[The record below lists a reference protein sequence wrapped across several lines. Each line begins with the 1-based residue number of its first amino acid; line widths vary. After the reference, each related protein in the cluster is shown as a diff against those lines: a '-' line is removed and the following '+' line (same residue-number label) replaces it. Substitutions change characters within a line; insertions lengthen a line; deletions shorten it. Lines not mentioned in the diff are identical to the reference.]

1 MNVQDYARATDEQ
14 RSLILSQAEIRLGDQ
29 HAFAQAADARA
40 ATVTSAA
47 AAMATAAVG
56 ALAVAL
62 SEDMNWPLAA
72 GAAAAA
78 GGFGV
83 CARLSLKSARCVRFH
98 PKGYRPSD
106 FAEDIQQ
113 AKDKVTTQA
122 EMAEDMDERIKFNS
136 DILAERGDLI
146 DKAMAWLWKTPA
158 VTAGAALA
166 AALVSATFKSLSAS

>member
-1 MNVQDYARATDEQ
+1 MNVQGYINATDEQ
-14 RSLILSQAEIRLGDQ
+14 RSLILSQAEIRLGEQ

-62 SEDMNWPLAA
+62 SDDLNWPLAA

-78 GGFGV
+78 GGFGL
-83 CARLSLKSARCVRFH
+83 CARLALKSARCVLFH

-106 FAEDIQQ
+106 FAEDIRQ
-113 AKDKVTTQA
+113 AKPKALTQA
-122 EMAEDMDERIKFNS
+122 EMAEDLDERIKFNS
-136 DILAERGDLI
+136 DILADRGDII
-146 DKAMAWLWKTPA
+146 DEAMGWLWKTPA
-158 VTAGAALA
+158 IAAGAALA
-166 AALVSATFKSLSAS
+166 GALGAALFRSLS